1 LTRPLDLDDL
11 EHYLEFFVVQ
21 SGESGA
27 DGDPYYGPYGRDEPF
42 VIDEVRER
50 TRERWTKS
58 LATPGWRRA
67 WGGVDGDL
75 LVGSA
80 NVVGDDLAAGLHRVT
95 LGMGILHG
103 YRRQG
108 IGTRLL
114 DRAIEWCRGEPSI
127 VWLDLG
133 VFGDNLPAQALYRKS
148 GFEEIGETPDR
159 WRIDG
164 HRIVQ
169 IEMTLRVD

>member
-1 LTRPLDLDDL
+1 MLTRPLDLDDI

-21 SGESGA
+21 NSESGA
-27 DGDPYYGPYGRDEPF
+27 DGDAYYGPYGRDEPF

-58 LATPGWRRA
+58 LGTPGWRRA
-67 WGGVDGDL
+67 WGSFDGDR

-80 NVVGDDLAAGLHRVT
+80 NLAGDDLAAGLHRVT

-114 DRAIEWCRGEPSI
+114 DRPSNGVAANLRSSGSIWVSSATTCRPRPCIERAASRRSERPRIAGASM
-127 VWLDLG
+127 VTG
-133 VFGDNLPAQALYRKS
+133 SVKS
-148 GFEEIGETPDR
+148 R
-159 WRIDG
+159 
-164 HRIVQ
+164 
-169 IEMTLRVD
+169 